1 MGQLKSSVFKNLFEA
16 PQKTFEVSFSRT
28 RAIVDDDE
36 EEEGSDM
43 MQEGSSRHHHSE
55 FKTLSIVRVLSA
67 LLLLKFATLQWLE

>member
-1 MGQLKSSVFKNLFEA
+1 MYSKIFLKP

>member
-1 MGQLKSSVFKNLFEA
+1 MKSSVFKNLFEA
-16 PQKTFEVSFSRT
+16 PKKTFEVSFSRT

-36 EEEGSDM
+36 EEEGSSDM